1 MLATF
6 MSKSRKY
13 LQAENSL
20 FWLLPLSAAA
30 YLLPQNLVAEN
41 SHIMFTEPVIQGFR
55 YGLSL
60 QHTVRSLNWIT
71 ESDKLIWTT
80 VEASTGVS
88 LTCRMLVGR

>member
-13 LQAENSL
+13 LQTENSL
-20 FWLLPLSAAA
+20 FWLFPLSAAA
-30 YLLPQNLVAEN
+30 YQLPQNLVAEN
-41 SHIMFTEPVIQGFR
+41 SHIMFTEPVNQGFR

-71 ESDKLIWTT
+71 ESDKLIWTI

-88 LTCRMLVGR
+88 LTYRMLAGR